1 MKLLDDFNKLS
12 PHGFKIVVFISL
24 LPVLLW
30 PLLMVNASQLQSS
43 TQRFLM
49 LTMPVYALASG
60 YLAHRC
66 YDERPYVSWVIL
78 AVLWLSYIAFTL
90 MVCVH

>member
-1 MKLLDDFNKLS
+1 
-12 PHGFKIVVFISL
+12 
-24 LPVLLW
+24 
-30 PLLMVNASQLQSS
+30 
-43 TQRFLM
+43 M
-49 LTMPVYALASG
+49 LAMPVYALASG

-66 YDERPYVSWVIL
+66 YDERPYVSWGIL